1 MMMTTMRLAQRQDLP
16 DLLQLYT
23 YLGDNPIPALDAKLM
38 RLWQTLLNDPQT
50 AIIVAESQ
58 GHVVSTCTLT
68 IIRNLTHDQ
77 RPYGI
82 IENVVTDPRY
92 RRQGL
97 GRRVLEEA
105 VRIACEN
112 HCYKVLLPTTGSKR
126 ESTLRFY
133 REAGFNDQD
142 KTAFV
147 RWL

>member
-1 MMMTTMRLAQRQDLP
+1 MMMTMRLVQRQDLA

-23 YLGDNPIPALDAKLM
+23 YLGDNSIPAFDTKLM
-38 RLWQTLLNDPQT
+38 RLWQTLLDDPQT

-77 RPYGI
+77 RSYGI
-82 IENVVTDPRY
+82 IENVVTDPRH

-105 VRIACEN
+105 VRIAREN
-112 HCYKVLLPTTGSKR
+112 HCYKVLLTTGSKR

>member
-1 MMMTTMRLAQRQDLP
+1 MTGRLIVCP
-16 DLLQLYT
+16 T
-23 YLGDNPIPALDAKLM
+23 PIGNMEDM
-38 RLWQTLLNDPQT
+38 TER
-50 AIIVAESQ
+50 
-58 GHVVSTCTLT
+58 
-68 IIRNLTHDQ
+68 
-77 RPYGI
+77 
-82 IENVVTDPRY
+82 
-92 RRQGL
+92 

-112 HCYKVLLPTTGSKR
+112 HCYKVLLTTGSKR

>member
-1 MMMTTMRLAQRQDLP
+1 
-16 DLLQLYT
+16 
-23 YLGDNPIPALDAKLM
+23 M

-50 AIIVAESQ
+50 AIILAESQ
-58 GHVVSTCTLT
+58 GHGVSTCTLT

-97 GRRVLEEA
+97 GRRALEEA

-112 HCYKVLLPTTGSKR
+112 HCYKVLLTTGSKR

>member
-1 MMMTTMRLAQRQDLP
+1 MMTTMRLTQRQDLP

-23 YLGDNPIPALDAKLM
+23 YLGDNPIAALDDKLM

-58 GHVVSTCTLT
+58 GHIVST

-112 HCYKVLLPTTGSKR
+112 HCYKVLLTTGSKR

>member
-1 MMMTTMRLAQRQDLP
+1 MMTTMRLAQRQDLP

-23 YLGDNPIPALDAKLM
+23 FLGDNPIPELDAKLM
-38 RLWQTLLNDPQT
+38 HLWQTLLDDPQT
-50 AIIVAESQ
+50 AIILAESQ
-58 GHVVSTCTLT
+58 GHGVSTCTLT
-68 IIRNLTHDQ
+68 IIHNLTHDQ

-112 HCYKVLLPTTGSKR
+112 HCYKVLLTTGSKR

>member
-1 MMMTTMRLAQRQDLP
+1 MMRTTMRLAQRQDLP

-82 IENVVTDPRY
+82 IENVATDPRY

-112 HCYKVLLPTTGSKR
+112 HCYKVLLTTGSKR

>member
-97 GRRVLEEA
+97 GPEGLGGSGADRLRESL
-105 VRIACEN
+105 
-112 HCYKVLLPTTGSKR
+112 YKVLLTTG
-126 ESTLRFY
+126 FQ
-133 REAGFNDQD
+133 AG
-142 KTAFV
+142 KYAAF
-147 RWL
+147 LS

>member
-1 MMMTTMRLAQRQDLP
+1 MMTTMRLTQRQDLP

-23 YLGDNPIPALDAKLM
+23 YLGDNPIAALDDKLM

-58 GHVVSTCTLT
+58 GHIVSTCTLT

-92 RRQGL
+92 RRQG
-97 GRRVLEEA
+97 RCV
-105 VRIACEN
+105 
-112 HCYKVLLPTTGSKR
+112 
-126 ESTLRFY
+126 
-133 REAGFNDQD
+133 
-142 KTAFV
+142 
-147 RWL
+147 